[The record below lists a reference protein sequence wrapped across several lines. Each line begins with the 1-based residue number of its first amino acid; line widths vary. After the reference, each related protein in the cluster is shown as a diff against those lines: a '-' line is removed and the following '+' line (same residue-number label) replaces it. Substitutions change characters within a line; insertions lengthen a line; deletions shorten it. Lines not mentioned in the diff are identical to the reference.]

1 MSDEIIVFNGD
12 RIEVVVPTNYD
23 DSDQESDTNDG
34 IESDIHNCST
44 DIYSDEHR
52 WDTQL
57 PTRYRFRPDIWWC
70 QVERFF
76 SNELEHS

>member
-12 RIEVVVPTNYD
+12 RIDVVDPTSYD
-23 DSDQESDTNDG
+23 ESDQEADMDEYLEADNHT
-34 IESDIHNCST
+34 HST

-52 WDTQL
+52 WDTQT

-76 SNELEHS
+76 SNELEHN